1 MYVANYVKINKGVGM
16 IKILMVDDSM
26 TSRMLF
32 RMHLP
37 EEGHYELHEAST
49 VTGALEKA
57 KEVQPDLIVIDY
69 NMPEKNGVE
78 VAAALR
84 QAGVGDNCVLLTA
97 NTQQSVLDAA
107 RAVGIRQVFSKPV
120 THDLIRAILEK

>member
-1 MYVANYVKINKGVGM
+1 MH
-16 IKILMVDDSM
+16 KILIVDDSM

-32 RMHLP
+32 KMHLP
-37 EEGHYELHEAST
+37 QEENCELYEAST
-49 VTGALEKA
+49 VADALEKA

-78 VAAALR
+78 LAAALR
-84 QAGVGDNCVLLTA
+84 QAEPDSHCVLLTA

-107 RAVGIRQVFSKPV
+107 RAVGIKEEFSKPI
-120 THDLIRAILEK
+120 THDLMRAMLKRLP